1 MPFKVFI
8 SSVQREFAV
17 ERKLLAEYIRK
28 DVILGRFFEVFLF
41 EDVPA
46 QERSASDV
54 YLSEVDASD
63 IYLGIL
69 GATYGHVDRKG
80 VSATE
85 REYERAE
92 KKQKERICF
101 VKTVS
106 GEREP
111 AEAKFVERVNAER
124 TRKGFAD
131 WDGLRVGVYSA
142 LANYLGNKGLI
153 SVLPFDSSKSAGV
166 QLKDLDAAKMREFIR
181 DAREIR
187 GFKMSVKAKPIEL
200 LTALELLDDEG
211 RIANSAALL
220 FGKRPQ
226 RFFPC
231 SEVKCAWFLTYEVAK
246 PIEDYQIYEGDVFEM
261 ADQAT
266 AFVMSHISRRIG
278 EHDGEKGAAPTH
290 YELPRKAVFE
300 AIVNAICHR
309 DYTSNASV
317 QVMLFPDR
325 LEILSPGPLP
335 KGMTIALLHRR
346 HRSIPVNPLLAR
358 AMFFKGYIEKVGSGT
373 RDMIERCREWGI
385 ELPRW
390 ENDDGDFAVTLR
402 RISVAATAEKN
413 APRTT
418 THTTTQTTIQTTID
432 NLGLVGGA
440 ASVLRAILSHPTA
453 NLKELASLLG
463 MTKDGDFY
471 HVRNLRSIGLRH
483 VGARDRGRWTL
494 GDGEVLRASDVT
506 ENVKGMRTAEDVS
519 AGKRV
524 DKCSVKSDLK
534 TTQKTTQKVA
544 RKTTQKILES
554 IECHPRVTRQ
564 QLSEII
570 GITPDGV
577 KKALEGLKSAGL
589 LRRVGPDKGGHWEV
603 VGLK

>member
-1 MPFKVFI
+1 MQFKIFI
-8 SSVQREFAV
+8 SSVQREFAE

-28 DVILGRFFEVFLF
+28 DAILGKFFEVFLF
-41 EDVPA
+41 EEVPA

-54 YLSEVDASD
+54 YLSEVDACD

-106 GEREP
+106 GGRES

-200 LTALELLDDEG
+200 LMALELVDDEG

-266 AFVMSHISRRIG
+266 AFVMSHLSRRIG

-373 RDMIERCREWGI
+373 RDMIDRCREWGI
-385 ELPRW
+385 EPPRW

-402 RISVAATAEKN
+402 RIPVTAAAEKR
-413 APRTT
+413 APNTT
-418 THTTTQTTIQTTID
+418 TQTTIHTTTQTTIQTTID

-440 ASVLRAILSHPTA
+440 ASVLREILSHPTA
-453 NLKELASLLG
+453 SLKELASLLG
-463 MTKDGDFY
+463 MSRDGVFY

-483 VGARDRGRWTL
+483 IGAKESGRWTL
-494 GDGEVLRASDVT
+494 DDNEVPSDLRVTQSAS
-506 ENVKGMRTAEDVS
+506 EDVVRNDKGALS
-519 AGKRV
+519 PAGTAAER
-524 DKCSVKSDLK
+524 
-534 TTQKTTQKVA
+534 
-544 RKTTQKILES
+544 
-554 IECHPRVTRQ
+554 
-564 QLSEII
+564 
-570 GITPDGV
+570 G
-577 KKALEGLKSAGL
+577 GLKSGLIAGPEQGQDMSKTDPKPTQNCL
-589 LRRVGPDKGGHWEV
+589 GKHCRVALVCSASLCGHARK
-603 VGLK
+603 L

>member
-8 SSVQREFAV
+8 SSVQREFSE

-28 DVILGRFFEVFLF
+28 DAILGRFFEVFLF

-69 GATYGHVDRKG
+69 GTTYGHVDRKG

-166 QLKDLDAAKMREFIR
+166 QLKDLDTAKMREFIR

-200 LTALELLDDEG
+200 LTALELVDDEG

-246 PIEDYQIYEGDVFEM
+246 PI
-261 ADQAT
+261 
-266 AFVMSHISRRIG
+266 
-278 EHDGEKGAAPTH
+278 
-290 YELPRKAVFE
+290 
-300 AIVNAICHR
+300 
-309 DYTSNASV
+309 
-317 QVMLFPDR
+317 
-325 LEILSPGPLP
+325 
-335 KGMTIALLHRR
+335 
-346 HRSIPVNPLLAR
+346 
-358 AMFFKGYIEKVGSGT
+358 
-373 RDMIERCREWGI
+373 
-385 ELPRW
+385 
-390 ENDDGDFAVTLR
+390 
-402 RISVAATAEKN
+402 
-413 APRTT
+413 
-418 THTTTQTTIQTTID
+418 
-432 NLGLVGGA
+432 
-440 ASVLRAILSHPTA
+440 
-453 NLKELASLLG
+453 
-463 MTKDGDFY
+463 
-471 HVRNLRSIGLRH
+471 
-483 VGARDRGRWTL
+483 
-494 GDGEVLRASDVT
+494 
-506 ENVKGMRTAEDVS
+506 
-519 AGKRV
+519 
-524 DKCSVKSDLK
+524 
-534 TTQKTTQKVA
+534 
-544 RKTTQKILES
+544 
-554 IECHPRVTRQ
+554 
-564 QLSEII
+564 
-570 GITPDGV
+570 
-577 KKALEGLKSAGL
+577 
-589 LRRVGPDKGGHWEV
+589 
-603 VGLK
+603 